1 MKIGSYIYLFKQ
13 KVKPVWEDDLNK
25 NGGAFVLRFEKAK
38 INRLWQDIL
47 LGFISSKVEIQEHL
61 NGVRIKVKKD
71 FAEIDFWFDKVDD

>member
-38 INRLWQDIL
+38 INRLW
-47 LGFISSKVEIQEHL
+47 
-61 NGVRIKVKKD
+61 
-71 FAEIDFWFDKVDD
+71 